1 MCIIVIIMTQTDIVG
16 LGKRKREVSKMKRL
30 KVGHVVMV
38 IVIAWLLIL
47 LPYFVPALNVST
59 RILGIPLTMWLAIIA
74 FAMCLVVNAFAVRG
88 TWETFDDDDST
99 YDSEGVS

>member
-1 MCIIVIIMTQTDIVG
+1 
-16 LGKRKREVSKMKRL
+16 MKRL
-30 KVGHVVMV
+30 KVGHVVLV

-59 RILGIPLTMWLAIIA
+59 RIFGIPLTMWLAIIA
-74 FAMCLVVNAFAVRG
+74 FAMCLIVNAFAVRS

-99 YDSEGVS
+99 DDSEEVS